1 MPLAKSAGKIMID
14 HTDIPLEALAAE
26 IPSTPISVAVS
37 KPRPNRKP
45 TRYICQLLLTRR
57 KVLPNSQFMTPP
69 WAGSVMSPC
78 TGLPCFSA

>member
-1 MPLAKSAGKIMID
+1 MID

-37 KPRPNRKP
+37 NPRPNRKP

-69 WAGSVMSPC
+69 CAGSVMSPC